1 MAAPVSNGVLRT
13 NLADMKIGD
22 YIRWGYFGATS
33 NVAGTFTN
41 DPDKLASLTDG
52 TITTTPSSVGGFYFI
67 KWKSGLLVADRAV
80 QSAISAQSLNKAGYY
95 TGGAYRCL
103 SVDEVSAISND
114 DFNGSGIT
122 AFSKLGKTRIPGQG
136 GELPCILCQNIK
148 NEPIASDM
156 TGPSNSVFGYT
167 ATSADVAARMRYAV
181 ACFLPVMEYVDNPK
195 STNIYY

>member
-22 YIRWGYFGATS
+22 YIRWGYIGATS

-41 DPDKLASLTDG
+41 DPDKLATLADG
-52 TITTTPSSVGGFYFI
+52 TLASGTTYVAGFYFI

-80 QSAISAQSLNKAGYY
+80 QSGISAQSLNKAGYY
-95 TGGAYRCL
+95 TGGTYRCL
-103 SVDEVSAISND
+103 SLDEVSDISND

-122 AFSKLGKTRIPGQG
+122 AFSKLGKTTIPGQG
-136 GELPCILCQNIK
+136 CTLPCILCQNIK
-148 NEPIASDM
+148 NEPIASDL

-167 ATSADVAARMRYAV
+167 ATSVDVNSHNRYAV